1 MTITHVDSGAIG
13 VTILTNGTLNSIK
26 MTQSPTS
33 YHVRDTLCLVDDSE
47 GWDKVLYNR
56 PISTSYISVDSFL
69 ASNAN
74 ISYANLTVRD
84 VPPGAIF
91 ELDVSP

>member
-1 MTITHVDSGAIG
+1 MTITSVDLGALG
-13 VTILTNGTLNSIK
+13 VTILTNGVLNSIK
-26 MTQSPTS
+26 MLAAPTE
-33 YHVRDTLCLVDDSE
+33 YYVRDTLCLVDDSE
-47 GWDKVLYNR
+47 GWDRVLYNR

-74 ISYANLTVRD
+74 ISYTNLTVRNI
-84 VPPGAIF
+84 PPGSMF